1 MSDELNSY
9 LITPNSSLKEHL
21 LNIERKFFM
30 NANTLYEIYTINK
43 QTPGE
48 DLTISLAKFQAEH
61 PGEVSHEE
69 AKTLREFVGRHGKAL
84 AVAYRKGKAAFQAVV
99 EVLEAQD
106 KEAQEARQ

>member
-1 MSDELNSY
+1 
-9 LITPNSSLKEHL
+9 
-21 LNIERKFFM
+21 M
-30 NANTLYEIYTINK
+30 NTNTLYDIYKLNHETE
-43 QTPGE
+43 GE

-61 PGEVSHEE
+61 PGAVSHEE
-69 AKTLREFVGRHGKAL
+69 ARALREFVGKHGKTL